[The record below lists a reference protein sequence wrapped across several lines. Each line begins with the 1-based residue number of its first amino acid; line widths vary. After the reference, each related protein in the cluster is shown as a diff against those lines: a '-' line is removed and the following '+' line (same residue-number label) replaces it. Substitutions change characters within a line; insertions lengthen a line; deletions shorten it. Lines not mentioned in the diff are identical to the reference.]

1 MNPTVRKNLEM
12 FLVCMVLAAFSGC
25 AALQQPLRGTPAEPP
40 RAVMEPG
47 DVVDLHMGKKIDF
60 DAMLHAL
67 EGVRIIYV
75 GEVHSRTADHA
86 VQLRIVQGLWER
98 GRKIGVGLEML
109 PRSEQEA
116 LDRWSR
122 GDLDE
127 TALLEAVGWEENW
140 GFPFSLYRPIFT
152 FAREKALPM
161 RALNAP
167 PTVVRKVSRQGMEAL
182 SDGERRHI
190 ARHFFMDDAAHRAY
204 VREEFNAHV
213 PGGIRD
219 FETFYQAQLVW
230 DETMAES
237 LAVWLVQEPL
247 DHVVVLAGKGHV
259 NQRFGIPERVRRRI
273 DHRYAVVVPAT
284 SEEAAQGISSD
295 VGDFLVATEMEKPF
309 PGHGRR
315 LGVLL
320 ERNPSGKG
328 LRVLEVVP
336 GSRADQAGFRPG
348 DVIVAVDGRPVES
361 TADLHRRFHEPD
373 PTVGFT
379 LEREG
384 RTVEA
389 TISFEQ

>member
-1 MNPTVRKNLEM
+1 
-12 FLVCMVLAAFSGC
+12 
-25 AALQQPLRGTPAEPP
+25 
-40 RAVMEPG
+40 
-47 DVVDLHMGKKIDF
+47 
-60 DAMLHAL
+60 MLHAL
-67 EGVRIIYV
+67 ERVRIVYV
-75 GEVHSRTADHA
+75 GEVHTRMADHT
-86 VQLRIVQGLWER
+86 VQLQIIQGLWER

-109 PRSEQEA
+109 PRSAQEA

-122 GDLDE
+122 GELE
-127 TALLEAVGWEENW
+127 EATLLEAVGWEDHW

-152 FAREKALPM
+152 FGREKALPM

-182 SDGERRHI
+182 DDSERRHI

-230 DETMAES
+230 DETMAET
-237 LAVWLVQEPL
+237 LAVWLVQDPL

-273 DHRYAVVVPAT
+273 DHRYAVVVPVT
-284 SEEAAQGISSD
+284 PDEAAQEISSD
-295 VGDFLVATEMEKPF
+295 VGDFLVVTETEKPF

-320 ERNPSGKG
+320 EKNRSGKG
-328 LRVLEVVP
+328 LRVLEVVS
-336 GSRADQAGFRPG
+336 GSRADRAGFRPG

-361 TADLHRRFHEPD
+361 TTDLHRRFQDPEPMA
-373 PTVGFT
+373 GFT

-389 TISFEQ
+389 TISFEE